1 MQCNPWF
8 HLSGHFKS
16 SKKADWGST
25 KEDKEDGDGE
35 EDDVIDEKE
44 EIRLRNKYAKGRGAR
59 SGH

>member
-1 MQCNPWF
+1 MQFVISP
-8 HLSGHFKS
+8 GHFNS

-25 KEDKEDGDGE
+25 MEDKEDGDGQ

-44 EIRLRNKYAKGRGAR
+44 EIRLRSKYAKGRGAR